1 MFFCSHVRVLGS
13 DAGPFGRLFIRDAGE
28 RAGVEL
34 SVGRTPQPLGMS
46 NEVLSAKNDSML
58 RAPVESNEQ
67 AGRNQAP
74 PGPLSSDVRPKE
86 GFRAVLARRYETRH
100 FLYLLLTHIG
110 LGGLHV
116 TT

>member
-58 RAPVESNEQ
+58 RAQVGSKEQ
-67 AGRNQAP
+67 AGRNQTP
-74 PGPLSSDVRPKE
+74 PRPLSSDVRPSK
-86 GFRAVLARRYETRH
+86 RVLSRRVGTVDSDR
-100 FLYLLLTHIG
+100 
-110 LGGLHV
+110 
-116 TT
+116 